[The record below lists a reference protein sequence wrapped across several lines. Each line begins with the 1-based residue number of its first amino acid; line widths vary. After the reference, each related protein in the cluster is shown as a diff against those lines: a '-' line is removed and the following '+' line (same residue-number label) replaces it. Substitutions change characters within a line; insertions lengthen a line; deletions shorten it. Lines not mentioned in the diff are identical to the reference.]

1 MEGLDDISLT
11 LTQEDAI
18 RAYEEARPAFKPRTL
33 PAKHLAGPGGRLA
46 RARTC
51 PGPEQDRKARSRR
64 AEELLLRISSVLAR
78 SAIVLIGA
86 FCESKAT

>member
-33 PAKHLAGPGGRLA
+33 PARHLPAQEVVSA
-46 RARTC
+46 RAADM
-51 PGPEQDRKARSRR
+51 PRS
-64 AEELLLRISSVLAR
+64 
-78 SAIVLIGA
+78 
-86 FCESKAT
+86 